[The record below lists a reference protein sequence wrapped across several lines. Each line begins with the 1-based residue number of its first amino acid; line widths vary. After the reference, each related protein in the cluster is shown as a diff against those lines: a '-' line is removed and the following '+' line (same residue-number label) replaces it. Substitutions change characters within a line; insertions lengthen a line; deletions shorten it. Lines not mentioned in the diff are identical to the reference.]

1 MGLKPYFSFLVF
13 LLPAMVFLESN
24 AQFNDISDIASVINI
39 GQEVIRVVSASW
51 QKIDSIHGTEEAHP
65 TSFFRGSISQT
76 QRMVLSR
83 MADVSRRTT
92 SLENT
97 VKTSLNDIGRLLMEI
112 PAKLRWELKL
122 GTLATAIRQVM
133 TAEESMSTYSKALD
147 STSKGGVA
155 LEVSTL
161 EDFAT
166 STVSHSSHSIR
177 SLLENIHSLVVPKH
191 NSLGGE
197 GIFKLLLATMQ
208 DGGSGLCSIHQSPQQ
223 LIYNLYNLV
232 TLAEIKGY
240 AMMQF
245 SWMLLKLYNKG
256 NFTLEAEL
264 MRERVEARMDEKIQA
279 VRTAMTRASRELWVC
294 DPAHHEEN
302 ETFVQLTNVL
312 QGHIENEV
320 DLNPKGTCRENCAYY
335 QYARVHDC
343 FKGLFCK
350 KQPKCNGRI
359 FDCRF
364 IDSDASVCLSKGGST
379 HRKYD
384 WIEYENGRTLGR
396 KGSCERGSTKVDSWW
411 RWLFWHCSYCLCLCD
426 EVGTKSDRYFSLHPS
441 LARGVEDVTTDSN
454 RAVTGLR
461 FVKVARVIHLQ
472 IQDGVVLPGGII
484 NSSTLQWRP
493 IKPFNVNDPKIRRDV
508 DYHIV
513 TWEQRAIDL
522 DDLTA
527 PEGSVLTGVQ
537 LRRIGSHL
545 NLEILTTPF
554 NFTSGRLA
562 QRASSEWISNDN
574 TPAAVTEPRKEIKMS
589 SPDVPTKCPL
599 RSTVISQHDQYIRFT
614 HSDIDRDVAQTTVPF
629 LDAQPV
635 VPDPPS
641 LLVGAGIF
649 YKGKRNCGGF
659 IAPKVITYDYSKHL
673 HLKDL

>member
-1 MGLKPYFSFLVF
+1 MASARAVTTFAIAFALLALSSPIEGTPNRDPKP
-13 LLPAMVFLESN
+13 
-24 AQFNDISDIASVINI
+24 
-39 GQEVIRVVSASW
+39 
-51 QKIDSIHGTEEAHP
+51 T
-65 TSFFRGSISQT
+65 
-76 QRMVLSR
+76 
-83 MADVSRRTT
+83 
-92 SLENT
+92 
-97 VKTSLNDIGRLLMEI
+97 RLLQLY
-112 PAKLRWELKL
+112 AELKL
-122 GTLATAIRQVM
+122 LVEDSWDDINDPRWHALGAFSQSNNLTTPDEVIVRSFAQFGNSLEAEAPQRSTSEERKRLLAGPLGSLFTWASADVQMSMVETLYQSFRGFQARPAGSTSTEASRKVLSDWAETVQQKNPPSVPAALSRLHDLATR
-133 TAEESMSTYSKALD
+133 ED
-147 STSKGGVA
+147 SGGVFGN
-155 LEVSTL
+155 LPSV
-161 EDFAT
+161 
-166 STVSHSSHSIR
+166 
-177 SLLENIHSLVVPKH
+177 LL
-191 NSLGGE
+191 
-197 GIFKLLLATMQ
+197 M